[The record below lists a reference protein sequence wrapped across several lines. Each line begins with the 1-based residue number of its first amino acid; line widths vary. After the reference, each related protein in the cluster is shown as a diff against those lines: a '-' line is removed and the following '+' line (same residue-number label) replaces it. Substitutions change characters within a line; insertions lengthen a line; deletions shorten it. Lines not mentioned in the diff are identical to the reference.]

1 MIFLSNLQ
9 KFIDQAIAISCKLG
23 TLWQNGNF
31 ASRQKL
37 QNLVFPS
44 GIYFDKDTDDYRT
57 ETENEVFKTFR
68 LFSSSC
74 KDGIEKATSEI
85 THLSPLVEM
94 ERERNCDFIPPFG
107 RGRGGY
113 KHTEKGV

>member
-1 MIFLSNLQ
+1 MAGVLFYVIFPVNIML
-9 KFIDQAIAISCKLG
+9 
-23 TLWQNGNF
+23 

-44 GIYFDKDTDDYRT
+44 GIYIDKNTDDYRT

-74 KDGIEKATSEI
+74 KDGIEKGIRTCDRLVPNQMRYRAALHPANSFVLSGCKI
-85 THLSPLVEM
+85 TRFSLSCK
-94 ERERNCDFIPPFG
+94 RNKFIIFSN
-107 RGRGGY
+107 
-113 KHTEKGV
+113 

>member
-1 MIFLSNLQ
+1 MAGVLFYVIFPVNVML
-9 KFIDQAIAISCKLG
+9 
-23 TLWQNGNF
+23 

-44 GIYFDKDTDDYRT
+44 GIYFDKNTDDYRT

-85 THLSPLVEM
+85 THLSPFV
-94 ERERNCDFIPPFG
+94 
-107 RGRGGY
+107 
-113 KHTEKGV
+113 GVTGFEPGTHGFSVRCSTY